1 VPPGVLIL
9 PEHGQGWSRMRSFTI
24 WSSVSGGA
32 SATAA
37 SIAAWSSETIAE
49 TIPAAPLNYFG
60 QDPNNWCPIPR
71 RSKLLQGLFPHGH
84 AVSVGPEGTRG
95 H

>member
-1 VPPGVLIL
+1 
-9 PEHGQGWSRMRSFTI
+9 MRSFTT

-37 SIAAWSSETIAE
+37 SIAAWSWETNAE

-60 QDPNNWCPIPR
+60 QDPNTSCWIPR
-71 RSKLLQGLFPHGH
+71 PSKGYSPMDTPSQL
-84 AVSVGPEGTRG
+84 GPEGTRG